1 MILYGLHRTLALAVD
16 QERDATL
23 AERTSK
29 GWPATDDDV
38 NAFLEAVDRKF
49 FAAAARCHWWCMA
62 QNLLR
67 CTHCYLLTFRQRSFM
82 KDFRVETNEHSRS
95 FFLSWPCQREQELCG
110 IERSWGLRK

>member
-49 FAAAARCHWWCMA
+49 FAAAARAVIGGAWHRIYYA
-62 QNLLR
+62 A
-67 CTHCYLLTFRQRSFM
+67 LT
-82 KDFRVETNEHSRS
+82 VI
-95 FFLSWPCQREQELCG
+95 L
-110 IERSWGLRK
+110 